1 MDKTNL
7 IKIAIDRAENAERKI
22 NDNVL
27 LIGGFTGNK
36 IRKLLNNLGNI
47 SVNIFEIGSHRGATF
62 CSTICDNEYIKN
74 AICCDNFTEFDDG
87 TVRQELISNTEK
99 YRPKN
104 CTLTFIEKDCFTIK
118 KSEIPQSIDL
128 YIYDGA
134 HDYES
139 QKKAFTYFKDFLAD
153 ECIVV
158 VDDYNW
164 DNVKNGTQDGLI
176 QCGFEILFQKHLGYG
191 VESDGNGWWNGLFVG
206 LIKKQK

>member
-1 MDKTNL
+1 MDNVNQ
-7 IKIAIDRAENAERKI
+7 IKSCIDNAENLKSKL
-22 NDNVL
+22 NDDVL
-27 LIGGFTGNK
+27 SIGGFTSNK
-36 IRKLLNNLGNI
+36 IRHLLNNLGEMSRNM
-47 SVNIFEIGSHRGATF
+47 FEIGSHRGSTF
-62 CSTICDNEYIKN
+62 CSAIYQNINIRN
-74 AICCDNFTEFDDG
+74 AVCCDNFTEFDDG

-99 YRPKN
+99 YKYKN
-104 CTLTFIEKDCFTIK
+104 CNLTFIEKDCFAIK
-118 KSEIPQSIDL
+118 KTELPQFIDL